1 MSEKN
6 NQEKIRELHECNSE
20 LYKLIDRLKAINVT
34 VGLAFQNLRDATMN
48 IQKAIGALIDQETN
62 TNEEKET

>member
-20 LYKLIDRLKAINVT
+20 LYKLIDRLKAINVP
-34 VGLAFQNLRDATMN
+34 VGLGFQNLRVATMN

-62 TNEEKET
+62 TENEDK

>member
-20 LYKLIDRLKAINVT
+20 LYKLIDRLKAINVP
-34 VGLAFQNLRDATMN
+34 VGLGFQNLRDATMN

-62 TNEEKET
+62 TNEENKT

>member
-20 LYKLIDRLKAINVT
+20 LYKLIDRLKAINVP
-34 VGLAFQNLRDATMN
+34 VGLGFQNLRDATMN

>member
-20 LYKLIDRLKAINVT
+20 LYKLIDRLKTINVP
-34 VGLAFQNLRDATMN
+34 VGLGFQNLRDATMN